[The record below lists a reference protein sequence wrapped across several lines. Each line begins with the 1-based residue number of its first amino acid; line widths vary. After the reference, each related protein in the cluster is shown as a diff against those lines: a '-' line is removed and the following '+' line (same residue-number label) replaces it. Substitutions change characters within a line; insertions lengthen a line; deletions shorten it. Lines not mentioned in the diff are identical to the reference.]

1 MRGRVEA
8 VMRQMETSLLDGTW
22 RAGTKLPAERVLAGQ
37 YDVARNTVREAIQR
51 LAARGLVQSRRGAG
65 VFVTDQ
71 LRTGFASPWGQLV
84 ADHPALR
91 DDILEFRRVL
101 EGATA
106 YFAALRASDEDLAR
120 IRTLLREL
128 ERTRDADD
136 KVAEADADAK
146 LHEVI
151 AQASHN
157 AMFLHLH
164 TSVLG
169 VLREHITLNGTGLR
183 EQDESAS
190 GLLLLQHRTLCDAI
204 LARRPEEARTAMQ
217 THIDFVRA
225 RVGDDVYV
233 PGSGWTSAPEAGAKG
248 TRGVAGAGAAK
259 GRGEGWGGG
268 RAEGRGEGQGG
279 GRAED
284 QGDGRG
290 QGRSGRAGR
299 AGDGSAL
306 ARAADGTTGSRS
318 GAVAR
323 RRTGTSRGT

>member
-1 MRGRVEA
+1 MRDRAGTRGRVET

-22 RAGTKLPAERVLAGQ
+22 RAGAKLPSERVLALE

-51 LAARGLVQSRRGAG
+51 LAARGLVLSRPGAG

-106 YFAALRASDEDLAR
+106 YFAALRASDEDRAR
-120 IRTLLREL
+120 IRALMEEL
-128 ERTRDADD
+128 ERTRDVDD
-136 KVAEADADAK
+136 KAAEADADAK

-169 VLREHITLNGTGLR
+169 VLREHITINGTGLR
-183 EQDESAS
+183 VQNQDAPD
-190 GLLLLQHRTLCDAI
+190 LLLQQHRTLCDAI
-204 LARRPEEARTAMQ
+204 VARRPEEARTAMQ
-217 THIDFVRA
+217 THIDFVRT
-225 RVGDDVYV
+225 RVGEEIGWPESGPTSDEETRASVWGD
-233 PGSGWTSAPEAGAKG
+233 GSQAAETAKAGKRAKG
-248 TRGVAGAGAAK
+248 VRNAAASKRGG
-259 GRGEGWGGG
+259 GGG
-268 RAEGRGEGQGG
+268 RETPPSRP
-279 GRAED
+279 
-284 QGDGRG
+284 
-290 QGRSGRAGR
+290 
-299 AGDGSAL
+299 
-306 ARAADGTTGSRS
+306 ARAKAAKVG
-318 GAVAR
+318 
-323 RRTGTSRGT
+323 

>member
-1 MRGRVEA
+1 MRDRAGTRGRVET

-22 RAGTKLPAERVLAGQ
+22 RAGAKLPSERVLALE

-106 YFAALRASDEDLAR
+106 YFAALRASDEDRAR
-120 IRTLLREL
+120 IRALMQEL
-128 ERTRDADD
+128 ERTRKVDD
-136 KVAEADADAK
+136 KAAEADADAK

-169 VLREHITLNGTGLR
+169 VLREHITINGTGLR
-183 EQDESAS
+183 VQNEDAPD
-190 GLLLLQHRTLCDAI
+190 LLLLQHRTLCDAI
-204 LARRPEEARTAMQ
+204 VARRPEEARTAMQ
-217 THIDFVRA
+217 THIDFVRT
-225 RVGDDVYV
+225 RVGEEIGWPESGPTSDDAVR
-233 PGSGWTSAPEAGAKG
+233 AGALA
-248 TRGVAGAGAAK
+248 AGSRKRGAAPASQSATPRQRPVRRARTLLK
-259 GRGEGWGGG
+259 SAKAANGR
-268 RAEGRGEGQGG
+268 
-279 GRAED
+279 
-284 QGDGRG
+284 
-290 QGRSGRAGR
+290 
-299 AGDGSAL
+299 
-306 ARAADGTTGSRS
+306 
-318 GAVAR
+318 
-323 RRTGTSRGT
+323 

>member
-1 MRGRVEA
+1 
-8 VMRQMETSLLDGTW
+8 MRQMETALPDGTW
-22 RAGTKLPAERVLAGQ
+22 RAGAKLPAERVLAAQ

-106 YFAALRASDEDLAR
+106 YFAALRASDTDLAR
-120 IRTLLREL
+120 IQALLGEL
-128 ERTRDADD
+128 ERTREADD
-136 KVAEADADAK
+136 KTAEADTDAK
-146 LHEVI
+146 LHEAI

-169 VLREHITLNGTGLR
+169 VLREHITINGTGLR
-183 EQDESAS
+183 EQNEDAS
-190 GLLLLQHRTLCDAI
+190 DLLLLQHRTLCDAI
-204 LARRPEEARTAMQ
+204 LSRRPEEARTAMQ

-225 RVGDDVYV
+225 RVGEET
-233 PGSGWTSAPEAGAKG
+233 GLLE
-248 TRGVAGAGAAK
+248 
-259 GRGEGWGGG
+259 
-268 RAEGRGEGQGG
+268 
-279 GRAED
+279 
-284 QGDGRG
+284 
-290 QGRSGRAGR
+290 SGRTSVPERLPVQRGGTSR
-299 AGDGSAL
+299 AKP
-306 ARAADGTTGSRS
+306 AAGSRS
-318 GAVAR
+318 RARGA
-323 RRTGTSRGT
+323 